1 MITKNLLRE
10 IIEMSKLHIKMVFYH
25 VFLLIHDPFE
35 IIKDYNYDKRLG
47 VETTATYFPKG
58 HTTLYRDEFHYAA
71 VEYRTLEKIINYL
84 ELKEDDVFVDF
95 GCGKGRIIIFA
106 ATKKIKK
113 AVGIEYDKALADI
126 AKNNI
131 ASLKLRGSNI
141 EVIHSDAATFDP
153 KEGTVFFM
161 NNPFGW
167 KTLLSVLDNIAK
179 SIRANPRN
187 VRIVYRS
194 RLYSVFLE
202 TIDWLEAE
210 GRIEGTEFCVWHNKR
225 F

>member
-1 MITKNLLRE
+1 MKQAAKIAIGE
-10 IIEMSKLHIKMVFYH
+10 IGRLAILHAKVASYH
-25 VFLLIHDPFE
+25 LFLCLKGTVN
-35 IIKDYNYDKRLG
+35 IIRDFRSDRRLG
-47 VETTATYFPKG
+47 IETTTCYFPKG
-58 HTTLYRDEFHYAA
+58 HATLYNDEFHYAA

-194 RLYSVFLE
+194 RLYSVFFRNNRL
-202 TIDWLEAE
+202 A
-210 GRIEGTEFCVWHNKR
+210 
-225 F
+225 